1 MVFSP
6 NMVHILPGYSK
17 RSPEDPKV
25 AMIALY
31 LSLPSEVSQGTVLS
45 QDILSTVIK
54 SIMPNIGRSMDG
66 SIVSVY
72 PLSSPVGE
80 FQTNDNKSEANLVPR
95 SPSVTGNVRSGKVR
109 QYTIFH
115 WPLKKGCGN
124 AIYAPIGLFRGA
136 RNEGLVSASSCAVL
150 NKYQLCGGKFCFF

>member
-1 MVFSP
+1 MPRKLIQDGCSVPYLTCRCFTSRRRRSSCMVFSP

-17 RSPEDPKV
+17 RSPDDPKV

-72 PLSSPVGE
+72 PLSSPVG
-80 FQTNDNKSEANLVPR
+80 
-95 SPSVTGNVRSGKVR
+95 
-109 QYTIFH
+109 
-115 WPLKKGCGN
+115 N
-124 AIYAPIGLFRGA
+124 ATYAPIGLFRGA
-136 RNEGLVSASSCAVL
+136 RNEGLVFASLCAVL